1 MTMKKVLLTGFGPF
15 GLDEINP
22 ALEVIKEMEGETITL
37 KGQSK
42 EELKAEIVTAE
53 LPVVF
58 GKAITEFKKK
68 VEEIKPD
75 IILSIGQAAG
85 RMVISLERFGV
96 NMNDTIYPDNE
107 DNKPQDELIEQSG
120 PAAYFTTLALRKT
133 LESLKKEGIPALIS
147 NSAGTY
153 VCNNIVYGAL
163 HFLATTKEYSKIK
176 YGFIHIPYLPSQ
188 VVEKQRPFP
197 SLPLDIVK
205 KAIRII
211 IEVNL

>member
-1 MTMKKVLLTGFGPF
+1 MKKVLLTGFGPF
-15 GLDEINP
+15 GQDKVNP
-22 ALEVIKEMEGETITL
+22 ALEVIKEMEGEIIAL
-37 KGQSK
+37 KDKSND
-42 EELKAEIVTAE
+42 ELKVKIITAE

-75 IILSIGQAAG
+75 FILSIGQAAG
-85 RMVISLERFGV
+85 RSVLALERFGV
-96 NMNDTIYPDNE
+96 NMNDTIFPDNE
-107 DNKPQDELIEQSG
+107 DNKPQDELIEPTG
-120 PAAYFTTLALRKT
+120 PTAYFTTLALRKT
-133 LESLKKEGIPALIS
+133 QEVLNKEGIPALIS

-163 HFLATTKEYSKIK
+163 HFLTTTDEYSKIK
-176 YGFIHIPYLPSQ
+176 YGFIHIPYLPGQ
-188 VVEKQRPFP
+188 AAEKQKPFP

-205 KAIRII
+205 KAIRIT